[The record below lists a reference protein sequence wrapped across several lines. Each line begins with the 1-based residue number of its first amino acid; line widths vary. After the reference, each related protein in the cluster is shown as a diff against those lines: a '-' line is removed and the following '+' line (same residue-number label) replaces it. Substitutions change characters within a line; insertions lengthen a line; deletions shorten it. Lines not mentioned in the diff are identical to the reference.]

1 MGISLTLA
9 ELKEYFKIWHNN
21 NNNFDDLHNNKFET
35 YISNY
40 LSRNGILDKINIVNS
55 VKTGIVQVAMIISK
69 SVDGSTSLTP
79 SSSLS
84 DAINEINNKNINF
97 NDINLKKLY
106 NTYIQT
112 HTSQIE
118 ELKNNK
124 ADKTYVNDL
133 VSNIESDLGIT
144 PTSIAIQ
151 NMPVN
156 NQTNLN
162 TYKTIGIYKSKDAAT
177 TQTLSNKPASV
188 EGTAFDL
195 IVLQHMDNGYRQ
207 LLLTSNNDGSG
218 NSIYTRNYLSSNDQ
232 WSEWYEF
239 YGTHNTSPL
248 QMKIEWS
255 ESAGGGSSI
264 YTLLQK

>member
-21 NNNFDDLHNNKFET
+21 NFDDFHNNKLET
-35 YISNY
+35 YISSY
-40 LSRNGILDKINIVNS
+40 LSRHGISDKINIIDS
-55 VKTGIVQVAMIISK
+55 LKTGIVQVAMIVSK
-69 SVDGSTSLTP
+69 SIDGNTSLTL

-106 NTYIQT
+106 NTYIQQ
-112 HTSQIE
+112 HDSQIRD
-118 ELKNNK
+118 LSANK
-124 ADKTYVNDL
+124 ADKSYVDGL
-133 VSNIESDLGIT
+133 ISSIESNLGIK
-144 PTSIAIQ
+144 PTQIEIQ
-151 NMPVN
+151 NIPVN

-177 TQTLSNKPASV
+177 TQTLSNVPANAQS
-188 EGTAFDL
+188 TAFDL

-207 LLLTSNNDGSG
+207 LLLTSNNNNSG
-218 NSIYTRNYLSSNDQ
+218 NSIYTRNYLSSNNQ
-232 WSEWYEF
+232 WSEWYEL

-255 ESAGGGSSI
+255 EGGSTI